1 MAEYVEIKLTPHEYE
16 LHIVK
21 RNSETRREEAEEEN
35 TRLREENTRLRE
47 ENTRLREENRNL
59 KSQVT
64 PVVTRLVLS
73 NERFETCAVCR
84 NQLSNPLRC
93 TGAAMRSPSP
103 L

>member
-21 RNSETRREEAEEEN
+21 RNSETRREEAE
-35 TRLREENTRLRE
+35 EENTRLRE